1 MSYHVPWPKNELWQ
15 DDYRWPSGGHK
26 EWHHRWA
33 RPVGRVWLRNDEGG
47 NWWKQEPKYGHFPRG
62 TAPVAQVAPA
72 MLPGRIPV
80 PPPAPLPVKS
90 VPPPPVP
97 CVVGRLPSSGRLL
110 HDVWSW
116 NFHYEW
122 DALMSVLEGQPRP
135 IMVALDTEF
144 PGFLLEDTPFAPRS
158 ARYRALRE
166 NVEHLWPIQFGLAV
180 AGSEGLPLGAW
191 TFNLSFNLATNL
203 YSEESVLF
211 LQAAGV
217 DFPRHAVE
225 GIDPQQLAWKLSS
238 SPLVGEHQDSPEWV
252 TFSGWYDWGYLLKIV
267 TGRPM
272 PYDLGSFDQLLGGLC
287 PVRRELRDLLPRG
300 SLDALLGSHG
310 LTRLGPAHTAGS
322 DALATLEL
330 FLQVS
335 AEKKD
340 EELSHRVEN
349 LSSTTTVAPADEA
362 QVSSRDTPDVENE
375 TSNSEANSH
384 SSERLVPESNSE
396 PIEPDPDVEMV
407 EEISDGEVDESWE
420 PTQRQQR
427 LEIRSLRRLRH
438 RHRNP
443 RTRCEDARRPEEGS
457 AERMLSDRILEF
469 IDIDNEVWEP
479 VLKVFHATGY
489 TSLFFAIVL
498 LTLVVFSALYLLL

>member
-33 RPVGRVWLRNDEGG
+33 RPVGRVWLRNDEGEDASTRVG
-47 NWWKQEPKYGHFPRG
+47 CGRMC
-62 TAPVAQVAPA
+62 VVCRVSQVGGETGEV

-97 CVVGRLPSSGRLL
+97 CVVGRLPSSGR
-110 HDVWSW
+110 VVASSQ
-116 NFHYEW
+116 EW

-203 YSEESVLF
+203 YSE
-211 LQAAGV
+211 
-217 DFPRHAVE
+217 
-225 GIDPQQLAWKLSS
+225 
-238 SPLVGEHQDSPEWV
+238 DS
-252 TFSGWYDWGYLLKIV
+252 
-267 TGRPM
+267 
-272 PYDLGSFDQLLGGLC
+272 
-287 PVRRELRDLLPRG
+287 LR
-300 SLDALLGSHG
+300 
-310 LTRLGPAHTAGS
+310 

-375 TSNSEANSH
+375 TSNSEANS
-384 SSERLVPESNSE
+384 RLGTRNAEGVRACRGARE
-396 PIEPDPDVEMV
+396 
-407 EEISDGEVDESWE
+407 
-420 PTQRQQR
+420 TC
-427 LEIRSLRRLRH
+427 RRV
-438 RHRNP
+438 
-443 RTRCEDARRPEEGS
+443 G
-457 AERMLSDRILEF
+457 
-469 IDIDNEVWEP
+469 
-479 VLKVFHATGY
+479 
-489 TSLFFAIVL
+489 
-498 LTLVVFSALYLLL
+498 